1 MSSLAHLLPD
11 IIQGG
16 EQDDGDEDDDEE
28 EREAIAVRLHASSP
42 CSRLQRHALAG
53 LSVLLGLHGQTG
65 SRSGDQ

>member
-1 MSSLAHLLPD
+1 
-11 IIQGG
+11 
-16 EQDDGDEDDDEE
+16 
-28 EREAIAVRLHASSP
+28 VRLHASSP